1 MININTY
8 EGTNVMIAIV
18 PDNEGTVDYFLNT
31 NDNKWKKS
39 CFHLTAGGFYSF
51 ALRLA

>member
-1 MININTY
+1 MF
-8 EGTNVMIAIV
+8 AIV

-31 NDNKWKKS
+31 NNNNGKNLVS
-39 CFHLTAGGFYSF
+39 ISQRSAGGFFFYY